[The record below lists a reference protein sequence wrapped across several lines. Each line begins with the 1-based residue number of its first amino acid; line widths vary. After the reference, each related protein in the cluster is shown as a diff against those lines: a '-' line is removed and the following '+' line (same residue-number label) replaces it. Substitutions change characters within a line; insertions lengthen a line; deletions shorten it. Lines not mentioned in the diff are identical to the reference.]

1 MANTQINI
9 NTNGTTTLATAGKY
23 CDRNIDVNVAI
34 ETGANDFTNVLTHES
49 TTVVLNKYAG
59 ASSETAFNGEIVV
72 YIDLVGLGF
81 TTHPAELTIRW
92 RGMEMSNNYQALFL
106 STDKTTWTATAQLY
120 NATIDEHGDFSLYKK
135 INYPTSNRYLKASFR
150 VKGNKIAVTQDDVD
164 KCILTINEPIGNTVE
179 GITPTGTV
187 NITTNGTH
195 DVTNYASANVN
206 IPASGITPTGTL
218 EITTNGIHDVTEYA
232 NVNVN
237 VEGSMPTQFTNLL
250 TDSRVTIDL
259 NKACNGNSLA
269 TRNGAFTITINL
281 QDFGLAIDKQKPTFR
296 WRGLNTDTSYSSL
309 LVSQDGT
316 TWTAHKNI
324 LTHDVDSYGDN
335 SITTGS
341 NYHSSW
347 IYIRFTLRRSGSAIT
362 SSSLSGSIL
371 TINEPIGNGGYVG

>member
-9 NTNGTTTLATAGKY
+9 KTNGTTTLATAGKY

-72 YIDLVGLGF
+72 YIDLVALGF
-81 TTHPAELTIRW
+81 NTHPAELTIRW

-106 STDKTTWTATAQLY
+106 STDKTTWTATSQLY
-120 NATIDEHGDFSLYKK
+120 NATLDEHGDFSLYKK

-164 KCILTINEPIGNTVE
+164 KCILTINESIGNTIE

-206 IPASGITPTGTL
+206 IPASGITPTGIMN
-218 EITTNGIHDVTEYA
+218 ITENGDYDVTEYA
-232 NVNVN
+232 GVNVAIGGKKYTN
-237 VEGSMPTQFTNLL
+237 VLFHES
-250 TDSRVTIDL
+250 VTRTL
-259 NKACNGNSLA
+259 NSGAMAGGIS
-269 TRNGAFTITINL
+269 TRNGSVVVDLDLVALGFNTHPAEL
-281 QDFGLAIDKQKPTFR
+281 TFR
-296 WRGLNTDTSYSSL
+296 WRGLF
-309 LVSQDGT
+309 VDGT
-316 TWTAHKNI
+316 YQTMLLSTDKTTWSGTLNLNTCTI
-324 LTHDVDSYGDN
+324 DENGDF
-335 SITTGS
+335 SIYKKINYPTS
-341 NYHSSW
+341 NRYL
-347 IYIRFTLRRSGSAIT
+347 RFTFARKHSTAIT
-362 SSSLSGSIL
+362 ETDIANCIL
-371 TINEPIGNGGYVG
+371 TINEPIG